1 MVLNKEN
8 KDIVILGYQ
17 DFSNKFENLFE
28 ITGNGSLRAD
38 KTKLNEIKEW
48 ILRDDTKHTILSLTG
63 LKLAG
68 IILFYLETVLAYF
81 YILSIKRC
89 AF

>member
-1 MVLNKEN
+1 MALIKEN

-28 ITGNGSLRAD
+28 VTGNGSLRAD
-38 KTKLNEIKEW
+38 KTKLNEIREW
-48 ILRDDTKHTILSLTG
+48 ISRDDTKHIILSLTG

-68 IILFYLETVLAYF
+68 IITLFRSYF
-81 YILSIKRC
+81 SLLLYFIH
-89 AF
+89 

>member
-1 MVLNKEN
+1 MALNKEN

-28 ITGNGSLRAD
+28 VTGNGSLRAD
-38 KTKLNEIKEW
+38 KIKLNEIREW
-48 ILRDDTKHTILSLTG
+48 ISRDDTKHIILSLTG

-68 IILFYLETVLAYF
+68 SITLFR
-81 YILSIKRC
+81 S
-89 AF
+89 